1 MKKLII
7 IISLLI
13 SATAGFTQSTHAL
26 TATDY
31 YFSPDTLYVQ
41 QGDTIELLNNGY
53 HSITEVD
60 STDWANNTA
69 NHNGGFYVG
78 VGAPTLSSKFT
89 IDNEGVYYNLC
100 FPHAAMGMKSIIIVE
115 GTTTSVNELN
125 SEQKIQ
131 VYPNP
136 ASNSITVEN
145 TSTVKIYN
153 MMGQVLFAKSNLTSL
168 EKIDISFLPKGI
180 YNVVLEGRI
189 QRLIVQ

>member
-13 SATAGFTQSTHAL
+13 SASVGITQSTHTL

-41 QGDTIELLNNGY
+41 QGDTIELINIGY

-60 STDWANNTA
+60 SIDWVNNTA

-78 VGAPTLSSKFT
+78 VGAPTLSDKFT
-89 IDNEGVYYNLC
+89 IDNEGTYYNLC
-100 FPHAAMGMKSIIIVE
+100 FPHATMGMKSIIIVE
-115 GTTTSVNELN
+115 TTTTGVHQLN
-125 SEQKIQ
+125 SEQNIQ
-131 VYPNP
+131 IYPNP

-153 MMGQVLFAKSNLTSL
+153 MMGQVLFVRSKLNSL
-168 EKIDISFLPKGI
+168 EQIDISFLPKGI
-180 YNVVLEGRI
+180 YNVFLDGRI
-189 QRLIVQ
+189 HLLIVQ